1 MRRAWLSKCQ
11 DAGSS
16 HSAGR
21 RLTPSAPCRFPLRLR
36 HDSRSSSSTSAPTL
50 GLLFTSSNGYPIR
63 HRNFLRRVWYPTV
76 TELGLPLVG
85 LHVLRHSAAAR
96 MIGAGWSAK
105 AVQSTL
111 GHASASFTLTVY
123 GHLFDS
129 DMDEL
134 AAALESVPR
143 RTGDVRAATTH

>member
-1 MRRAWLSKCQ
+1 MRCRLSRARRDCSSV
-11 DAGSS
+11 DAFGEHGAS
-16 HSAGR
+16 
-21 RLTPSAPCRFPLRLR
+21 
-36 HDSRSSSSTSAPTL
+36 DSRDYPKDDPEA
-50 GLLFTSSNGYPIR
+50 LLFTSNTGYPIR
-63 HRNFLRRVWYPTV
+63 HRNFLRRVWYPTLC
-76 TELGLPLVG
+76 ELGLPLVG

-123 GHLFDS
+123 GHLFPS

-134 AAALESVPR
+134 AAALESPRR
-143 RTGDVRAATTH
+143 RTGDVQAATTH